1 MTSAARAYSLA
12 LACPTRHRQVTSPK
26 DDLEDYSLPIARTSL
41 THPLL
46 IAELDTACGGLIGLT
61 FCPGKQQTDG
71 LTGAWARNLDA
82 DCDVIARW
90 GASTVLTLVEAH
102 ELTELQVERLPTAL
116 AERNIAWHH
125 LPIPDQDVPD
135 ERFLKAWPTLS
146 GELHALL
153 AGGQRVLI
161 HCKGGLGRT
170 GLVAAMLCIEQG
182 ADAHGAMA
190 DIRAVRPGAIETDEQ
205 EEFVLDWAARC
216 AP

>member
-1 MTSAARAYSLA
+1 MDDSACAGILA
-12 LACPTRHRQVTSPK
+12 VVRPKLAPTHYP
-26 DDLEDYSLPIARTSL
+26 EEHPLPTARTSH
-41 THPLL
+41 THPLQ
-46 IAELDTACGGLIGLT
+46 IAEIDIACGGLIGLT
-61 FCPGKQQTDG
+61 FCPGKQQSDG
-71 LTGAWARNLDA
+71 LTGSWARDLNT

-90 GASTVLTLVEAH
+90 GACAVLTLIEAH
-102 ELTELQVERLPTAL
+102 EMTELQVERLPAAL

-135 ERFLKAWPTLS
+135 EHFLNAWQTLS
-146 GELHALL
+146 GELHASL
-153 AGGQRVLI
+153 AGGQRVLL

-205 EEFVLDWAARC
+205 EEFVLDWAVRC

>member
-12 LACPTRHRQVTSPK
+12 LACPTRHRQVISPK

-41 THPLL
+41 THPLQ

-90 GASTVLTLVEAH
+90 GASTVLTLIEAH
-102 ELTELQVERLPTAL
+102 ELTELQVERLPAEL

-153 AGGQRVLI
+153 AGGQRILI
-161 HCKGGLGRT
+161 HCRGGLGRT
-170 GLVAAMLCIEQG
+170 GLVAACLLVERGFQ
-182 ADAHGAMA
+182 ANAA
-190 DIRAVRPGAIETDEQ
+190 IRRVR
-205 EEFVLDWAARC
+205 AARPH
-216 AP
+216 AVETRAQEAYVERIANGLV